1 MCGKVHRTGPPSTW
15 LASNDEQCAVN
26 VFTVRLLVAREFV
39 ADFEVATE
47 TDIPEQPLSM
57 HLGSML
63 FEIAYSEVRGKAS
76 EELQFFRHI
85 EKENGIDERHI
96 ISGKSQALM
105 FPAEIKM
112 GWLDVP
118 EEYYRNLDQAEGTTM
133 GFLNALI
140 QSYRHYRSE
149 LLPLG
154 YERRRVTW
162 IADVDPASGNFV
174 FIERP
179 KEAGDMVVPVR

>member
-1 MCGKVHRTGPPSTW
+1 MRSATAKDRSEESRADLCGGRERQQRSSLLLQNVCYRIKAWIDVRQGTPHGAAKH
-15 LASNDEQCAVN
+15 LASFKRRAVRGEC
-26 VFTVRLLVAREFV
+26 FHRPYLGCREFV

-76 EELQFFRHI
+76 EELQFYRHI
-85 EKENGIDERHI
+85 EKENGIDERRV

-118 EEYYRNLDQAEGTTM
+118 EEYYRNLDQAEGR
-133 GFLNALI
+133 
-140 QSYRHYRSE
+140 QWVS
-149 LLPLG
+149 
-154 YERRRVTW
+154 
-162 IADVDPASGNFV
+162 
-174 FIERP
+174 
-179 KEAGDMVVPVR
+179 